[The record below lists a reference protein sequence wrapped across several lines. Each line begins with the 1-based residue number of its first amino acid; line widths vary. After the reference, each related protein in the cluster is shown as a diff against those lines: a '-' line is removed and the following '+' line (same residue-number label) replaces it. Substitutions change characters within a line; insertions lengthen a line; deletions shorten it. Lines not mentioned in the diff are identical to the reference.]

1 MNFINQRLRRL
12 EELQQKR
19 PQFGEVLAFYQ
30 ALYNFFQAQNQP
42 FLLLTADRA
51 SASRRS
57 EQGFPLLDAGSL
69 AFDPAGLKNFLSG
82 LLALLQEHGAQGGDD
97 LERLRQG
104 LTAGEFDP
112 AALLVASF
120 SRQREPL
127 VKAAERLE
135 VAPAL
140 LAFLLDLTLSFVLRA
155 AVEQAELP
163 PVPNW
168 QEGLCPTCG
177 GVPAMG
183 EICGEEGRRRL
194 HCGSCGTVWTFSRHA
209 CPFCGHREEREKEY
223 FTAGDERGYRVDLC
237 RACNCYLKVVDD
249 REVGHGLPL
258 DIEDVTTLYLDIL
271 AQREGF
277 TQGKQPLS

>member
-1 MNFINQRLRRL
+1 MNFIDQRLRRL

-19 PQFGEVLAFYQ
+19 PQFGEVLAFYA
-30 ALYNFFQAQNQP
+30 ALYNFFQAQNHP
-42 FLLLTADRA
+42 FLRLTLDATTA
-51 SASRRS
+51 SQRS
-57 EQGFPLLDAGSL
+57 GHGFPLLDAGSL
-69 AFDPAGLKNFLSG
+69 LFDPAGLESFLGG
-82 LLALLQEHGAQGGDD
+82 LLALLQEHGQQAQND

-104 LTAGEFDP
+104 LVAGEFDP
-112 AALLVASF
+112 AALLLASF

-127 VKAAERLE
+127 VKVAERLE

-140 LAFLLDLTLSFVLRA
+140 LSFILDLTLSFALRT
-155 AVEQAELP
+155 AVEQTELP
-163 PVPNW
+163 PVSAW
-168 QEGLCPTCG
+168 QAGICPTCG
-177 GVPAMG
+177 GIPSMG

-194 HCGSCGTVWTFSRHA
+194 HCGSCGTNWTFSRHA
-209 CPFCGHREEREKEY
+209 CPFCGHHEEREKEY

>member
-19 PQFGEVLAFYQ
+19 PQFGEVLAFYS
-30 ALYNFFQAQNQP
+30 ALYNFFQAQSQP
-42 FLLLTADRA
+42 FLTLTPDFD
-51 SASRRS
+51 SAAQRS
-57 EQGFPLLDAGSL
+57 GQGFPLLDAESL
-69 AFDPAGLKNFLSG
+69 VFDPAGLESFLNG
-82 LLALLQEHGAQGGDD
+82 LLALLQEHGAQGYDE

-104 LTAGEFDP
+104 LSAGEFYP
-112 AALLVASF
+112 AELLLASF

-127 VKAAERLE
+127 VTAAERLE

-140 LAFLLDLTLSFVLRA
+140 LSFLLDLTLSFALRA
-155 AVEQAELP
+155 AVERTALP
-163 PVPNW
+163 PVLNW
-168 QEGLCPTCG
+168 QEGICPTCG
-177 GVPAMG
+177 GVPSMG

-194 HCGSCGTVWTFSRHA
+194 HCGSCGTIWTFSRHA
-209 CPFCGHREEREKEY
+209 CPFCGHHEEREKEY

-237 RACNCYLKVVDD
+237 RSCNCYLKVVDD